1 MICAPNRIWPVN
13 TGLSNTNAIP
23 NPFIRDVEPVCPA
36 NLLALA
42 KQYQPARTA
51 IVRAGFSLPMQ
62 AAYDAFS
69 QGILDPVFVGE
80 RELIEQQAENLNWDI
95 DAFEIVEACGE
106 EESATKSAIL
116 GREGKV
122 SAIMKGHLHTDVFMK
137 ALVNSNTG
145 IRTQKRLFHLF
156 HISEPKTG
164 RALIV
169 SDAAVNIAPDIESR
183 KHMLVEID
191 RVARAIGIE
200 RPAIA
205 ILSAT
210 ESPMAAM
217 PSSVEA
223 RELAIWAAENIP
235 TCDVTGPLAFDLI
248 ISRKSAE
255 IKGMDDDPVAGQA
268 DAILVPDIVSGNVL
282 FKSLVY
288 LGGGCAA
295 GVVLGGKV
303 PILLTSRADPP
314 AARLASCALASI
326 IGNLQDR

>member
-1 MICAPNRIWPVN
+1 VNNGLPDPN
-13 TGLSNTNAIP
+13 TKSS
-23 NPFIRDVEPVCPA
+23 PFIRDIEPVCPA

-42 KQYQPARTA
+42 KQNQPARTA

-62 AAYDAFS
+62 AALDACRE
-69 QGILDPVFVGE
+69 GILDPVFVGE
-80 RELIEQQAENLNWDI
+80 RDLIEQQAENLNWDI
-95 DAFEIVEACGE
+95 SAFDIVEATGE
-106 EESATKSAIL
+106 EESARKGAIL

-145 IRTQKRLFHLF
+145 IRTEKRLFHLF

-164 RALIV
+164 KALIIG
-169 SDAAVNIAPDIESR
+169 DAAVNIAPDMRTRRE
-183 KHMLVEID
+183 MLVEID
-191 RVARAIGIE
+191 RIARATGIK

-210 ESPMAAM
+210 ESPIAAM

-223 RELAIWAAENIP
+223 RELAIWAAENIL
-235 TCDVTGPLAFDLI
+235 TSDVTGPLAFDLI
-248 ISRKSAE
+248 ISQKSAE
-255 IKGMDDDPVAGQA
+255 IKGMSDDPVAGHA
-268 DAILVPDIVSGNVL
+268 DAVLVPDIVSGNVL

-288 LGGGCAA
+288 LSGGCAG

-326 IGNLQDR
+326 IGNIPTH